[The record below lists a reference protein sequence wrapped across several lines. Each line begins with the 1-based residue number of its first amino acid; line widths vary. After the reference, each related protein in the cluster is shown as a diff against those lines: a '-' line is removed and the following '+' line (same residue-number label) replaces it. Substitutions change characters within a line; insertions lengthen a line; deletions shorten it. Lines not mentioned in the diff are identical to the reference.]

1 MAAKT
6 INLRPP
12 EELYDQ
18 IEALAQYV
26 QSESWQIHDIH
37 EGLKEADAG
46 KFSTD
51 EQVKAVFDKY
61 SVRACG

>member
-6 INLRPP
+6 INLRLH
-12 EELYDQ
+12 EVLYDQ
-18 IEALAQYV
+18 NEALTHYV

>member
-12 EELYDQ
+12 EALYDQ
-18 IEALAQYV
+18 IEALTHYV
-26 QSESWQIHDIH
+26 QSESWQIHDTH

>member
-12 EELYDQ
+12 EALDDR
-18 IEALAQYV
+18 IEALTHYV